1 MDFSL
6 PVPGSQS
13 FPKDMAPVELRG
25 QRTLA
30 TVVFTDCVGFSA
42 RMSSD
47 EDRTLDLIQRD
58 LEQMQQIC
66 SQYEG
71 RVLKCT
77 GDGLLIY
84 FLSAVKAVECAVDI
98 QTTLTAVQHPDPRD
112 QLQHRIGIHLADLF
126 ITATDV
132 MGNGV
137 NIAARLQTEAD
148 PGGICLSQTVYD
160 VIKTS
165 LRLEIVSLGA
175 RRLKNIPDEMAVYK
189 VLLAPEPDQTQR
201 FNDVVNTLEQDSA
214 LPRIKKLL
222 YYACYNQ
229 WESDAGRLQGLN
241 LQELI
246 REVLKHAPSLA
257 QLEYFLSKAANTL
270 SKPAEYT
277 HVANVILSSM
287 GKLYAHL
294 DQPEADPATQLNLA
308 SSPSPFDPT
317 DPASPY
323 ATPIRTLEQHPQFLR
338 IHKLLFYACHNRWES
353 NPLSLKAM
361 ALPDL
366 VIKLH
371 GRSPTLQHLQ
381 DLLQRFVQ
389 TLSKPEEYQ
398 MIAHEIVTA
407 YAPLY
412 CQTPPAFPIA
422 QVAAGAQQHS
432 AVNSPEVF
440 HSSELT
446 TTTTTSTDLES
457 RTPPAPVDL
466 FNFRLELMKYTTPLQ
481 SKILMFSALHT
492 PFQFTSQ
499 DWSDLKQHTLDGL
512 LRQLFD
518 SCEAYTELE
527 VLLYRTA
534 HRLTHTEEAVQTATD
549 MIKCLRPFYIYGGAS
564 SSKSHPH
571 ARDRNSGIGPQSD
584 RLTAAI
590 AVDTPTTIETPSSP
604 IVDSSPES

>member
-6 PVPGSQS
+6 PIPGPQS

-84 FLSAVKAVECAVDI
+84 FLSAVKAVECAIDI

-137 NIAARLQTEAD
+137 NIAARLQTEAE

-165 LRLEIVSLGA
+165 LRLEIAFLGA

-189 VLLAPEPDQTQR
+189 VLLVTEPDQAQR
-201 FNDVVNTLEQDSA
+201 FNDVVNTLGQDNA

-241 LQELI
+241 LQDLI
-246 REVLKHAPSLA
+246 REVLRHAPSLA

-277 HVANVILSSM
+277 HVANIILSSM

-294 DQPEADPATQLNLA
+294 EQSDADPATQLNMA
-308 SSPSPFDPT
+308 SSPFDPT

-353 NPLSLKAM
+353 NPLSLKAI

-389 TLSKPEEYQ
+389 TLSKPDEYQ
-398 MIAHEIVTA
+398 MVAHAIVSA

-412 CQTPPAFPIA
+412 RQAPPVFSNT
-422 QVAAGAQQHS
+422 QVAAGELQLPTVS
-432 AVNSPEVF
+432 SPEAF
-440 HSSELT
+440 HASELT
-446 TTTTTSTDLES
+446 TTTTTSTDSES
-457 RTPPAPVDL
+457 RPPLAPVDL

-481 SKILMFSALHT
+481 SKILMFSALHS
-492 PFQFTSQ
+492 PFQFSSQ

-534 HRLTHTEEAVQTATD
+534 HRLTDTEEAVQTATD
-549 MIKCLRPFYIYGGAS
+549 MIKCLRPFYIYGGAA
-564 SSKSHPH
+564 SSKSHLQ
-571 ARDRNSGIGPQSD
+571 ASNRNSDAGPQSD